1 MNAPRPAHAA
11 ACPVIHI
18 RHHVLLPGQPA
29 AVGASPFFRTPAT
42 SAKRQADGATRGAT
56 FYNVLLEFWIADGD
70 EPVPLAVA
78 PGGGPLPGQALPNA
92 PMW

>member
-1 MNAPRPAHAA
+1 M
-11 ACPVIHI
+11 
-18 RHHVLLPGQPA
+18 G
-29 AVGASPFFRTPAT
+29 GSPFFRTPAT

-78 PGGGPLPGQALPNA
+78 PGGGALPGQAAPNA

>member
-1 MNAPRPAHAA
+1 MLPTGS
-11 ACPVIHI
+11 
-18 RHHVLLPGQPA
+18 LLLRGA
-29 AVGASPFFRTPAT
+29 AVGGSPFFRTPAT

-70 EPVPLAVA
+70 EPVPLAVV
-78 PGGGPLPGQALPNA
+78 PGGGALGGQVAPNA